1 MVETRLSSLK
11 SRPGGEPLGNVTDDP
26 ATFVL
31 ARA

>member
-1 MVETRLSSLK
+1 MVATRVSSPK
-11 SRPGGEPLGNVTDDP
+11 SGPGGEPLWNVKDDP